1 MIYDN
6 RTVARLAKGMP
17 VGFRLAGIGGVGP
30 AGRYRAKDCWSVLLH
45 TGLVS
50 VLCGGTTGIAVV
62 GVAGSGNGHR
72 VGFAVQIA
80 AIGAGRVQAG
90 NRFALGGVPI
100 VLSIDLLA
108 NFARWGQRCRGPRKG
123 PALFLFRSAR

>member
-1 MIYDN
+1 M
-6 RTVARLAKGMP
+6 
-17 VGFRLAGIGGVGP
+17 GFRLAGIGGVGP
-30 AGRYRAKDCWSVLLH
+30 VGRYRAKDCWSVLLH
-45 TGLVS
+45 AGLVS

-90 NRFALGGVPI
+90 DRFALGGVPI
-100 VLSIDLLA
+100 VLSIA
-108 NFARWGQRCRGPRKG
+108 N
-123 PALFLFRSAR
+123 PAPGSRFGNADAGA

>member
-30 AGRYRAKDCWSVLLH
+30 VGRYRAKDCWSVLLH
-45 TGLVS
+45 AGLVS

-62 GVAGSGNGHR
+62 GVAGSGNGHG
-72 VGFAVQIA
+72 VGLAVQVA
-80 AIGAGRVQAG
+80 AIGAGGVQAG
-90 NRFALGGVPI
+90 DGLALGG
-100 VLSIDLLA
+100 DDFHLA
-108 NFARWGQRCRGPRKG
+108 VGVDAADGSPEGHVV
-123 PALFLFRSAR
+123 A